1 MAQDGEVKVD
11 IRMDADVSGA
21 EKAEKGLDRVRRA
34 ARKASSESNG
44 GLERM
49 RAGVGRVSGAFGALR
64 SVLTGF
70 GIGGAVM
77 AITGGLSRIVGSFGA
92 ARKSAEE
99 FGAIQRKLGE
109 SKAIASLEGDY
120 ARLADAIDAAA
131 EAQNHSLEMV
141 DLEVANRRRLA
152 AAKLDAAKENEISR
166 LDPDAPDYAE
176 RLDGIERKYA
186 AMKANE
192 AASNAVE
199 DIVLARQRTDAQ
211 ASQADARADAQ
222 DAATKA
228 IDAKIAAAK
237 RAKGASDAEAT
248 DLNEHDKTGVLSAV
262 GKTLHQ
268 LFTGDWGRM
277 AGAKTAEGDQVRRAS
292 AERAAQYELQ
302 IQRLEEERR
311 KSEEKAD
318 GFRKQAGRLRERAGA
333 MGSAIEA
340 AEIERDTARGSGAR
354 GEAAAHGAIERKN
367 ATLAA
372 EEAKAKDARRAVE
385 LLSAQKAAIEGQI
398 RERQSDKDAAGLA
411 VYRAQ
416 GDYDAARLGG
426 GRRAQASALAG
437 LQGAKDMAM
446 DVDRAADG
454 AINALTAALKSVEA
468 RLKAAKTYLES
479 QSRQQRNAWAEA
491 PAGD

>member
-1 MAQDGEVKVD
+1 MADDGELTTR
-11 IRMDADVSGA
+11 IRIEADTSGA
-21 EKAEKGLDRVRRA
+21 EQAERAMGRVGKA
-34 ARKASSESNG
+34 ARDTAAASNG

-64 SVLTGF
+64 NVLTGF

-99 FGAIQRKLGE
+99 FGAIQQKLGE

-141 DLEVANRRRLA
+141 DMEVANRRRLA
-152 AAKLDAAKENEISR
+152 AAKLDAAKEDEISR
-166 LDPDAPDYAE
+166 LDADAPDYAE

-211 ASQADARADAQ
+211 ASQADAKADAQ

-228 IDAKIAAAK
+228 IRARIDAARREKASAETGAA
-237 RAKGASDAEAT
+237 
-248 DLNEHDKTGVLSAV
+248 DLNENDKTGVLSAI

-277 AGAKTAEGDQVRRAS
+277 TGAKTAEGDQVRRAS

-302 IQRLEEERR
+302 IQRLEEELRR
-311 KSEEKAD
+311 SEEKAD
-318 GFRKQAGRLRERAGA
+318 GFRKQAGRLRERSGA
-333 MGSAIEA
+333 MGTAIEA
-340 AEIERDTARGSGAR
+340 AEIERDTARGAGTR
-354 GEAAAHGAIERKN
+354 GEAAAQGAIERKN

-372 EEAKAKDARRAVE
+372 EEAKAQDARRARD
-385 LLSAQKAAIEGQI
+385 LLAAQKAGIEAQI

-426 GRRAQASALAG
+426 NRRAQASALAG

-446 DVDRAADG
+446 DVDHAADR
-454 AINALTAALKSVEA
+454 AINALTRTLASVEA
-468 RLKAAKTYLES
+468 RLKAAQSYLES

>member
-1 MAQDGEVKVD
+1 MADDSECTTR
-11 IRMDADVSGA
+11 IRIEADTSGA
-21 EKAEKGLDRVRRA
+21 EQAERAMGRVGKA
-34 ARKASSESNG
+34 ARDTAAASNG

-64 SVLTGF
+64 NVLTGF

-99 FGAIQRKLGE
+99 VGAIQQKLGE

-152 AAKLDAAKENEISR
+152 AAKLDAAKEGEISR
-166 LDPDAPDYAE
+166 LDPDTPDYAE
-176 RLDGIERKYA
+176 RFDGIERKYA
-186 AMKANE
+186 AMKDNE

-228 IDAKIAAAK
+228 SDAKIAAAR
-237 RAKGASDAEAT
+237 RAKGASEAEAI
-248 DLNEHDKTGVLSAV
+248 DLNEHDKTGVLNAI
-262 GKTLHQ
+262 GKTLGQ

-277 AGAKTAEGDQVRRAS
+277 AGAKTAEGDQVRRAA

-311 KSEEKAD
+311 RSEERAD
-318 GFRKQAGRLRERAGA
+318 GIRKQAGRLRERSGA
-333 MGSAIEA
+333 MGTAIEA
-340 AEIERDTARGSGAR
+340 AEIERDTARGAGTRS
-354 GEAAAHGAIERKN
+354 ESAAQRAIERKN

-372 EEAKAKDARRAVE
+372 EESKAEDARRARD
-385 LLSAQKAAIEGQI
+385 LLAAQKAGIEAQI

-416 GDYDAARLGG
+416 GAYDAARMGG
-426 GRRAQASALAG
+426 GRQAQASALAG
-437 LQGAKDMAM
+437 LREAKDTAL
-446 DVDRAADG
+446 DVDHAADR
-454 AINALTAALKSVEA
+454 AIAALTQALKGVEA
-468 RLKAAKTYLES
+468 RLRAAQSAIES
-479 QSRQQRNAWAEA
+479 QSSRQRYAWSEA
-491 PAGD
+491 PAGE